1 MTSQTRFIVQ
11 SVLIALLPEDRVWSD
26 EESATSR
33 ILGYGALQ
41 KHIQHGAPGH
51 FFRLVKRTV
60 REEVIEEPHAS
71 EK

>member
-26 EESATSR
+26 EESATSH
-33 ILGYGALQ
+33 ILGYGALH

-60 REEVIEEPHAS
+60 TEEVIEEPHAS